1 MWSKFS
7 HFFNDFR
14 TILVKRSKK
23 QSVHHI
29 LAFSLISHYKQF
41 VSISQ
46 RSTFQLFFRAEK
58 ENQSRVKMK
67 VQTIH

>member
-1 MWSKFS
+1 MWSKFFS
-7 HFFNDFR
+7 FLQRFSVERSNKQLARH
-14 TILVKRSKK
+14 ILVFNF
-23 QSVHHI
+23 I
-29 LAFSLISHYKQF
+29 PHYKQF

-46 RSTFQLFFRAEK
+46 HSTFQLFFRAEK